1 MEKYQVE
8 FKQQIKIAEKI
19 IRLLEDE
26 NVKIADVP
34 KICEKVISLSGKS
47 PVKWT
52 EID

>member
-1 MEKYQVE
+1 MGKYQVE

-52 EID
+52 EMD